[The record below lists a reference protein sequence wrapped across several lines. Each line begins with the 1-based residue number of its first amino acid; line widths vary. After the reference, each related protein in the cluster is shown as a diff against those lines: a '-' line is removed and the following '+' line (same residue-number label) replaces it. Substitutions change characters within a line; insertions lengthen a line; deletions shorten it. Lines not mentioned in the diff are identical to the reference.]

1 MASRFLASLRRAFPL
16 RAQLS
21 RAGRGDTVP
30 MPETKGRVAGD
41 ATASANLDAIE
52 ALTARMRSP
61 FRALR
66 RGNLN
71 LLERLEPA
79 APVQK
84 A

>member
-1 MASRFLASLRRAFPL
+1 
-16 RAQLS
+16 
-21 RAGRGDTVP
+21 